1 MGWLPILPVGS
12 RQQCLYRGSCGV
24 ALSIVISTERSDGIS
39 SPELMEAQGLVDF
52 CTQELVSFVQ
62 IFHLKL
68 A

>member
-1 MGWLPILPVGS
+1 M
-12 RQQCLYRGSCGV
+12 QCLYRGSCGV

-39 SPELMEAQGLVDF
+39 SPELMEVDF

>member
-1 MGWLPILPVGS
+1 V
-12 RQQCLYRGSCGV
+12 QCLYRGSCGV